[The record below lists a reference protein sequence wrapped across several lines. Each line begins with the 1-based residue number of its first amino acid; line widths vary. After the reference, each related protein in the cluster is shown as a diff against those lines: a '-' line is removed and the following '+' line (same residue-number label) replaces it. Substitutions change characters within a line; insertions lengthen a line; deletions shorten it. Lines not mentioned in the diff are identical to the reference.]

1 MEKPTATPRPEAEA
15 TSSNSSKTVA
25 NNVSAKRASTITGF
39 FQNVG
44 VSHTNS
50 LPDYCNNKN
59 FYSNIIRHALKPD
72 QVLRGR
78 LTCILTVTPAL
89 GVTNFPLFFSN
100 SSFFFFFFLKWMVIV
115 FSWGLQN
122 FYGSLHGGSL
132 AAVCE
137 MVSIACARTVVAE
150 DKDIFLGD
158 MSISYLSGAPINVSF
173 FFFLGGGL
181 TFGYSLCS
189 SFNSFLVLSTTSN

>member
-1 MEKPTATPRPEAEA
+1 MNHVFVRRSRRQTTNKKNTTFFRKRKREKMEKPTATPRPKAEA
-15 TSSNSSKTVA
+15 TSSDSSKTVA
-25 NNVSAKRASTITGF
+25 NNVSAEDVSTITGF

-89 GVTNFPLFFSN
+89 GVTNSPFLFSN
-100 SSFFFFFFLKWMVIV
+100 YSFLFFFLNEW
-115 FSWGLQN
+115 
-122 FYGSLHGGSL
+122 
-132 AAVCE
+132 
-137 MVSIACARTVVAE
+137 
-150 DKDIFLGD
+150 
-158 MSISYLSGAPINVSF
+158 
-173 FFFLGGGL
+173 
-181 TFGYSLCS
+181 
-189 SFNSFLVLSTTSN
+189 

>member
-1 MEKPTATPRPEAEA
+1 MYHVFVRRRRQTTNKKKYDLFKEKKEEKMEKPTATPRPKAEA

-89 GVTNFPLFFSN
+89 GVTNSPFLFSN
-100 SSFFFFFFLKWMVIV
+100 SSFLFFFLNEW
-115 FSWGLQN
+115 
-122 FYGSLHGGSL
+122 
-132 AAVCE
+132 
-137 MVSIACARTVVAE
+137 
-150 DKDIFLGD
+150 
-158 MSISYLSGAPINVSF
+158 
-173 FFFLGGGL
+173 
-181 TFGYSLCS
+181 
-189 SFNSFLVLSTTSN
+189 

>member
-1 MEKPTATPRPEAEA
+1 MYHVFVRRSRRQTTNKKNTTFFRKRKREKMEKPTATPRPEAEA

-100 SSFFFFFFLKWMVIV
+100 SSFFFFFLK
-115 FSWGLQN
+115 
-122 FYGSLHGGSL
+122 
-132 AAVCE
+132 
-137 MVSIACARTVVAE
+137 
-150 DKDIFLGD
+150 
-158 MSISYLSGAPINVSF
+158 
-173 FFFLGGGL
+173 
-181 TFGYSLCS
+181 
-189 SFNSFLVLSTTSN
+189 

>member
-1 MEKPTATPRPEAEA
+1 MEKPTATPRPKAEA

-25 NNVSAKRASTITGF
+25 NNVSAKRASMITGF

-100 SSFFFFFFLKWMVIV
+100 SSFFFFFPEMNGNCVFMGFAEFLWFVT
-115 FSWGLQN
+115 WR
-122 FYGSLHGGSL
+122 
-132 AAVCE
+132 
-137 MVSIACARTVVAE
+137 VSC
-150 DKDIFLGD
+150 
-158 MSISYLSGAPINVSF
+158 SYL
-173 FFFLGGGL
+173 
-181 TFGYSLCS
+181 
-189 SFNSFLVLSTTSN
+189 